1 MTSNNNLNPHAPLAG
16 VRVVEVANFLAAPIC
31 SALMADMGADVIKIE
46 PPGGDTTRNMR
57 IRAGQP
63 PVLNH
68 GFHALNRGKRSI
80 TIDLK
85 QPGAADVV
93 IELAKNADV
102 FVTNLMTVRLEK
114 YGITYKKI
122 TENNPIVFA
131 QVTGWGSQ
139 GEGASRPGFDS
150 TSYWAGSGLMGILGD
165 VDTPAVVSRGGQGDY
180 PAGLVLLTGILAAL
194 RLKEQT
200 GTAQFVDGTLQR
212 AGLWSMALESQ
223 NVMNNPNYHP
233 ERYDRM
239 TADLATRNC
248 YQTSDGRWMMLTMHN
263 ILYWKKFCIALGRP
277 DWAEDP
283 RYVSSDLMPQNQS
296 ELIPEIDAIF
306 RSHPLTYWAEKLD
319 ENGCVWAVA
328 ASLKEVTTDKELI
341 DQGAFHTISDID
353 ENGNSIDVVS
363 IPFSIDSADIKPN
376 SGAPELGEH
385 SQSILLD
392 AGFSEDAISDIASKG
407 ILG

>member
-1 MTSNNNLNPHAPLAG
+1 MTSNNNFNPNAPLSG

-46 PPGGDTTRNMR
+46 PPAGDTTRNMR

-85 QPGAADVV
+85 QPGSADVV
-93 IELAKNADV
+93 IELVKNADV
-102 FVTNLMTVRLEK
+102 FVTNLMTIRLEK
-114 YGITYKKI
+114 YGITYEKI

-263 ILYWKKFCIALGRP
+263 ILYWKKFCIALGKP
-277 DWAEDP
+277 EWAEDP
-283 RYVSSDLMPQNQS
+283 HYVSSDLMPQNQS
-296 ELIPEIDAIF
+296 ELIPEIDTIF
-306 RSHPLTYWAEKLD
+306 RSQKLEYWAKKLD

-328 ASLKEVTTDKELI
+328 ASLEEVTTDNELLE
-341 DQGAFHTISDID
+341 QGAFHTIPNID
-353 ENGNSIDVVS
+353 ASGNSVDVVS
-363 IPFSIDSADIKPN
+363 IPFSIDTADIKP
-376 SGAPELGEH
+376 SRGAPGLGEH

-392 AGFSEDAISDIASKG
+392 AGFSENEISDIASKG

>member
-1 MTSNNNLNPHAPLAG
+1 M
-16 VRVVEVANFLAAPIC
+16 V
-31 SALMADMGADVIKIE
+31 
-46 PPGGDTTRNMR
+46 MR
-57 IRAGQP
+57 
-63 PVLNH
+63 L
-68 GFHALNRGKRSI
+68 
-80 TIDLK
+80 
-85 QPGAADVV
+85 
-93 IELAKNADV
+93 
-102 FVTNLMTVRLEK
+102 
-114 YGITYKKI
+114 
-122 TENNPIVFA
+122 
-131 QVTGWGSQ
+131 
-139 GEGASRPGFDS
+139 
-150 TSYWAGSGLMGILGD
+150 
-165 VDTPAVVSRGGQGDY
+165 Y
-180 PAGLVLLTGILAAL
+180 PVLLTGILAAL

-306 RSHPLTYWAEKLD
+306 RSHPLTYWAERLD

-328 ASLKEVTTDKELI
+328 ASLEEVTTDKELI
-341 DQGAFHTISDID
+341 DQGAFHTISD
-353 ENGNSIDVVS
+353 IDVVS

-392 AGFSEDAISDIASKG
+392 AGFSENAISDIASKG